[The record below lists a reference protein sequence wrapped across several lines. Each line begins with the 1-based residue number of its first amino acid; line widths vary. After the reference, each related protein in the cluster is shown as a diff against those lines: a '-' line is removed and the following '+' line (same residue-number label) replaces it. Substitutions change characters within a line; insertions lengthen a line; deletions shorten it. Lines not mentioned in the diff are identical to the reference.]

1 MRNFYLAAK
10 EVNEV
15 VNLAKFDTLEEA
27 VEYFAG
33 VKKLTID
40 NLLALFDVV
49 DSDIREFVK

>member
-1 MRNFYLAAK
+1 MRDFYLVAK

-15 VNLAKFDTLEEA
+15 VNLAKFDILEEA

-40 NLLALFDVV
+40 SILALFDVV
-49 DSDIREFVK
+49 DSDRKFAK